1 MVRGCLWSIGQ
12 LTYFSVHQPTLDRG
26 FGPIPY
32 LQFGKDAAH
41 VVSHG
46 LATQEQPGRDLGV
59 RQPLPE
65 QGEHF
70 LLARGEDADTPAAGP
85 RRDAESPQ
93 ERRDVIGVEGGAELL
108 VRRLG
113 ATRVLGGNV
122 WPLASGDHRKRNM
135 NLRPLIRK
143 SQVSPHCQRRFQD
156 SACRDAVTSRGGNQ
170 TTPSQRPRHSS
181 RLSRRLGPPFEPG
194 RGRLSRYRISGS
206 QPSLHEQPQTGPQQ
220 HLMADEH
227 LQPLLEQTRRPGSI
241 ALGEP

>member
-1 MVRGCLWSIGQ
+1 M
-12 LTYFSVHQPTLDRG
+12 
-26 FGPIPY
+26 
-32 LQFGKDAAH
+32 
-41 VVSHG
+41 VSHG
-46 LATQEQPGRDLGV
+46 LATQEQPGRDLRV

-93 ERRDVIGVEGGAELL
+93 ERRDVISVEGGAELL

-113 ATRVLGGNV
+113 ATRVLGGKV
-122 WPLASGDHRKRNM
+122 WPLASGDHRKRYM
-135 NLRPLIRK
+135 NLRPLVRK
-143 SQVSPHCQRRFQD
+143 SQVGPRGQCLFQD
-156 SACRDAVTSRGGNQ
+156 SGCRYAVTGRGGNQ
-170 TTPSQRPRHSS
+170 ATPSQRPRHSS

-194 RGRLSRYRISGS
+194 GGGLSRDWISGS
-206 QPSLHEQPQTGPQQ
+206 QPSLHEQPETGPQQ